1 MPCHWTAILFRVLVE
16 YRLNEIYLLSE
27 DWEKKCTT
35 VIGQHDIVVKW
46 LSGNQEVVG
55 SNSTTIRN
63 KNESPGSKMKAQKVL
78 LYSSRISV
86 EDQRCKAELD
96 LGEKQQPNN
105 KKRPKI

>member
-16 YRLNEIYLLSE
+16 YRLNEIYLLFE
-27 DWEKKCTT
+27 DWEKKCHA
-35 VIGQHDIVVKW
+35 IGQHDIVVKC

-78 LYSSRISV
+78 LCSSRISV
-86 EDQRCKAELD
+86 EDQRYKAELD
-96 LGEKQQPNN
+96 LGEKQQSNN
-105 KKRPKI
+105 KKTPKN